1 MSKIIGNCDVEGCEE
16 PCCATHNH
24 AKRHG
29 TKDYGGC
36 KCIKH
41 IPGRN
46 GK

>member
-1 MSKIIGNCDVEGCEE
+1 MSKVIGNCDEEGCVN

-36 KCIKH
+36 KCIRHLPKKV
-41 IPGRN
+41 R
-46 GK
+46 